1 VSKET
6 CKSDPA
12 MLKTNTACSRSYI
25 NYTTNYL
32 ELKKSIK
39 ENYSTE
45 ELYRIIESAVQYN
58 LSSGKFD
65 FVLKLNLSPQ
75 DFAETQLTEV
85 QSFLNKKQNSKLVNG
100 VCDYVSSFAEE
111 EILEEFSRYLA
122 NRTGIQLKTKETFTK
137 PIATILQRGTVLSRQ
152 EYDLLKAHFDLQLSK
167 SPKLSEKLRQVE
179 SILSDFEENKTK

>member
-1 VSKET
+1 M
-6 CKSDPA
+6 D
-12 MLKTNTACSRSYI
+12 LKNR
-25 NYTTNYL
+25 
-32 ELKKSIK
+32 IK

-45 ELYRIIESAVQYN
+45 ELYQIIESAIKYN

-85 QSFLNKKQNSKLVNG
+85 QSFLNKKQTSKLVSG

-122 NRTGIQLKTKETFTK
+122 NRTGIQLKIKETFTK

-152 EYDLLKAHFDLQLSK
+152 EYDLLKAHFELQLSK
-167 SPKLSEKLRQVE
+167 SPEFSKEMKRIE
-179 SILSDFEENKTK
+179 TILSDFEENKTE